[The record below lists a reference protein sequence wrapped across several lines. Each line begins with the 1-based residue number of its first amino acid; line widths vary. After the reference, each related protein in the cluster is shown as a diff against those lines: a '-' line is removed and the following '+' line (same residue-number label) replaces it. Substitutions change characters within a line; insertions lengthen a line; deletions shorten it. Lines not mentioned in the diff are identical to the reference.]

1 VNPAVPAPLS
11 AIILHL
17 LEKEPDHRYQS
28 ADGLVYDLERAR
40 RVQSGPAAAVGVG
53 VGVGVGGRDFPV
65 RLVPEVLALRSAVPV
80 ELKVAVEQRLPE
92 QVEIAAYYVVS
103 EALTNAAKH
112 AAASLV
118 QVRADI
124 VEAEGADLLRVE
136 VRDDGRGGAKAQGTG
151 LLGLKDRAEALGGRI
166 FLDSPPGAGTTLR
179 LELPLSTVGLGKFR

>member
-1 VNPAVPAPLS
+1 SLALRLRAAQAVTPPDSGELAVELDSLVSEVTGALDELRELARGIHPVVL
-11 AIILHL
+11 AEGGLHAA
-17 LEKEPDHRYQS
+17 LE
-28 ADGLVYDLERAR
+28 A
-40 RVQSGPAAAVGVG
+40 
-53 VGVGVGGRDFPV
+53 
-65 RLVPEVLALRSAVPV
+65 LALRSAVPV
-80 ELKVAVEQRLPE
+80 ELNVAVEQRLPE

>member
-1 VNPAVPAPLS
+1 
-11 AIILHL
+11 
-17 LEKEPDHRYQS
+17 
-28 ADGLVYDLERAR
+28 
-40 RVQSGPAAAVGVG
+40 
-53 VGVGVGGRDFPV
+53 
-65 RLVPEVLALRSAVPV
+65 VPV
-80 ELKVAVEQRLPE
+80 ELNVAVEQRLPE
-92 QVEIAAYYVVS
+92 QVETAAYYVVS

-136 VRDDGRGGAKAQGTG
+136 VRDDGRGGAMAQGTG

-166 FLDSPPGAGTTLR
+166 FLDSPPGSGTTLR